1 LLNGAWQSH
10 TPYADIPIRN
20 PVGSLK
26 QNSASL
32 KQTRRIKRGRSRWAA
47 WNAIP
52 RSYGLP
58 ASRASAKDDGR
69 NGLGGESSLCTI
81 RFLLH

>member
-32 KQTRRIKRGRSRWAA
+32 KQTRRIKRGRTRWAA
-47 WNAIP
+47 
-52 RSYGLP
+52 
-58 ASRASAKDDGR
+58 
-69 NGLGGESSLCTI
+69 
-81 RFLLH
+81 